1 MTKPKRKKNRN
12 KNVDLKEN
20 ASTVEVNN
28 EVPILQADGIASS
41 SQADRYTVDDLLSR
55 VESYVEQFNFPLALK
70 FSEKALLIDPTSTRV
85 LEMLGNIY
93 AEIGEVES
101 ARKYFQQAATLQ
113 PEAGHVKFLYLGQL
127 SEGLD
132 AVKYYEKAI
141 ELMRKVLED
150 GCDAGTTTV
159 QVSEREISAAYCSLA
174 ELFMTDLCT
183 EENAEATCSMYCEA
197 AIESDKDN
205 IDAYI
210 TKANFALNASQLDV
224 SLSCAKQAFT
234 CWQQVTESV
243 GDSIAEVVA
252 YQSRLTLVKIL
263 IEVEDY
269 ESVVPV
275 IEQLIEENEDDVL
288 IWYYMGLSK
297 SLQQANNGSSE
308 TSELKDA
315 SPVESPK
322 YFLEKALELFTKT
335 GCEDVDIFEHV
346 KELLADCAEEDHD
359 GMEQVSESSA
369 DHVVNHDEDIEMV

>member
-1 MTKPKRKKNRN
+1 MTKPKRKKS
-12 KNVDLKEN
+12 KNVGLKEN
-20 ASTVEVNN
+20 ASAAEGNN
-28 EVPILQADGIASS
+28 AVPGLHASGMSSS
-41 SQADRYTVDDLLSR
+41 SQADHYTVDDLLSR

-70 FSEKALLIDPTSTRV
+70 FSEKALLIAPNSTRV

-101 ARKYFQQAATLQ
+101 ARNYFQQAATLQ
-113 PEAGHVKFLYLGQL
+113 PDAGHVKFLYLGQL

-150 GCDAGTTTV
+150 GCDAGSTTV
-159 QVSEREISAAYCSLA
+159 PVSVREISAAYCSLA

-224 SLSCAKQAFT
+224 SQSCAKQAFE

-263 IEVEDY
+263 IEVEEY
-269 ESVVPV
+269 EFVVPI
-275 IEQLIEENEDDVL
+275 IEQLIEENEDDLL

-297 SLQQANNGSSE
+297 SLQQANNSISE
-308 TSELKDA
+308 TSESKDA
-315 SPVESPK
+315 SDLESPK

-335 GCEDVDIFEHV
+335 GCEDVEIFEHV
-346 KELLADCAEEDHD
+346 KELLADCADEDQD
-359 GMEQVSESSA
+359 GLEQVAESSA
-369 DHVVNHDEDIEMV
+369 DLVVNHDEDIEMV